1 MYTQEPV
8 TLYDEGNV
16 TRIWVATPDALGGA
30 PQEVKFTQDRDVVK
44 FTLPSLKYWTMIVV
58 EHGAKPG
65 SQAAQSRNY
74 VLQGDKFSDKT
85 YGFVPAGEAYLS
97 FPSDAA
103 SSLQSVL
110 SLVPV
115 TAGIENVTTDN
126 ANNTDDGY
134 YTVSGIKVDKPTKGV
149 YIHKGKKVVIK

>member
-1 MYTQEPV
+1 MFCRV
-8 TLYDEGNV
+8 ISSA
-16 TRIWVATPDALGGA
+16 TR
-30 PQEVKFTQDRDVVK
+30 
-44 FTLPSLKYWTMIVV
+44 
-58 EHGAKPG
+58 
-65 SQAAQSRNY
+65 
-74 VLQGDKFSDKT
+74 
-85 YGFVPAGEAYLS
+85 PAGEAYLS